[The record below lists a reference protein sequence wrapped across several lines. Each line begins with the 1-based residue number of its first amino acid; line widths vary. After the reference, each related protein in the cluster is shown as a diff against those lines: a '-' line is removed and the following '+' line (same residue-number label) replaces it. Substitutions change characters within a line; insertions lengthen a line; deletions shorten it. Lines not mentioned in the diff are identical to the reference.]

1 MFAGVYVAKEAVE
14 HILLSGGHSHST
26 SLPSMAPASAALNGS
41 TGGVIRGFGLHGAGE
56 MGTDG
61 HHHHWGDELPE
72 TLGCVVSFVVFGARL
87 MNVFSL
93 SLSALPLGF
102 VRPCLTHMLLHGPP
116 DSGTRLAS

>member
-26 SLPSMAPASAALNGS
+26 SPSITPASALNGS

-72 TLGCVVSFVVFGARL
+72 TLGCVVLFVVFDARL
-87 MNVFSL
+87 MNIFSL
-93 SLSALPLGF
+93 LPPAPWICTP
-102 VRPCLTHMLLHGPP
+102 VSHTHMSLRRPP

>member
-1 MFAGVYVAKEAVE
+1 M
-14 HILLSGGHSHST
+14 T
-26 SLPSMAPASAALNGS
+26 PASALNGS
-41 TGGVIRGFGLHGAGE
+41 TGGVIRGLGLHGAGE

-72 TLGCVVSFVVFGARL
+72 SLGCVVLFVVFGARL

-102 VRPCLTHMLLHGPP
+102 VRPCLTHMLLRRPP